1 MKNWSNICRS
11 FAADLAPVFHYYYLL
26 SHSLLASFSIA
37 KYVWW
42 IMGHIL
48 NGKHIFQN
56 SFSIRR
62 RRRGQNSE
70 ASSTSTTLTPPENII
85 SLTTS
90 RATAVFPGEFFQW
103 KYTYLLPYLLLTYTC
118 KDFWEAISPP
128 VKMAYV
134 SHEFLAYCLSSISDP
149 CPSIICASGQ
159 MTLLSGI
166 KMPIEGI

>member
-1 MKNWSNICRS
+1 MQIVCSWFGPCFS
-11 FAADLAPVFHYYYLL
+11 LL
-26 SHSLLASFSIA
+26 LLLVIALSLLASFSIA

-56 SFSIRR
+56 SFSMRR

-70 ASSTSTTLTPPENII
+70 ASSSTTLTPPENII